1 MDDRCRTR
9 GKREVGEMSQRT
21 RRDRYGGKAKEETG
35 SSEKPRAEQETAYT
49 YCLWLK
55 ALVVV

>member
-1 MDDRCRTR
+1 
-9 GKREVGEMSQRT
+9 MSQRT